1 MALSSDVVRQVEQD
15 LLVKADVLAY
25 HLGNLV
31 VTDAERAK
39 AVYEEIVARLRDAVS
54 PGADLAPKSELLSL
68 DRRPNVRLAKS
79 GGDEIEDFIL
89 EILAHSPR
97 GLSVQEIVDGLQ
109 EAEIEIKRATL
120 VVRLH
125 RMLQAGKLTSRT
137 HGHYVLSEAEHKRRP
152 TTRASPT
159 FQEFKFCTAHALVR

>member
-1 MALSSDVVRQVEQD
+1 MALSPDVVRQVEQD
-15 LLVKADVLAY
+15 LLVKTDVLAY
-25 HLGNLV
+25 HIGNLV
-31 VTDAERAK
+31 VTDPERAR
-39 AVYEEIVARLRDAVS
+39 AVFEEIVARLRHAVS
-54 PGADLAPKSELLSL
+54 PAAGLAPKSELLSL

-89 EILAHSPR
+89 DILAHSPR
-97 GLSVQEIVDGLQ
+97 GLSVQEIVDGLV

-137 HGHYVLSEAEHKRRP
+137 HGHYVLSEAEHNRRQS
-152 TTRASPT
+152 A
-159 FQEFKFCTAHALVR
+159 

>member
-31 VTDAERAK
+31 VSDAERAR
-39 AVYEEIVARLRDAVS
+39 AVYEEIVARLRESVS
-54 PGADLAPKSELLSL
+54 PGADLAPKSELFSL

-79 GGDEIEDFIL
+79 GGDEIEDFML
-89 EILAHSPR
+89 ENLAHSPP
-97 GLSVQEIVDGLQ
+97 GISTQEIVDGLQ

-137 HGHYVLSEAEHKRRP
+137 HGHHVLSEAEHSRRQS
-152 TTRASPT
+152 A
-159 FQEFKFCTAHALVR
+159 

>member
-25 HLGNLV
+25 HLGSLV
-31 VTDAERAK
+31 GTDAERAK

-54 PGADLAPKSELLSL
+54 PGADLAPKSELFSL

-137 HGHYVLSEAEHKRRP
+137 HGHYVLSEAEHNRHQS
-152 TTRASPT
+152 A
-159 FQEFKFCTAHALVR
+159 

>member
-1 MALSSDVVRQVEQD
+1 MALSQDVVRQVEQD

-25 HLGNLV
+25 HIGNLV
-31 VTDAERAK
+31 VTDAERAR
-39 AVYEEIVARLRDAVS
+39 AVYEEIVARLRNAVS
-54 PGADLAPKSELLSL
+54 PAADLATKSELLSL
-68 DRRPNVRLAKS
+68 DRRPGMRLAKS

-89 EILAHSPR
+89 DLLAHSPR
-97 GLSVQEIVDGLQ
+97 GLSVQEIVDGLV

-137 HGHYVLSEAEHKRRP
+137 HGHYVLSEAEHHRRQS
-152 TTRASPT
+152 A
-159 FQEFKFCTAHALVR
+159 

>member
-1 MALSSDVVRQVEQD
+1 MALSQDVVRQVEQD

-25 HLGNLV
+25 HIGNLV
-31 VTDAERAK
+31 ATDPERAR
-39 AVYEEIVARLRDAVS
+39 AVYEDIVARLRNAVS
-54 PGADLAPKSELLSL
+54 PAGDLAPKSELLSL

-89 EILAHSPR
+89 DILAHSPR
-97 GLSVQEIVDGLQ
+97 GLSVQEIVDGLV

-125 RMLQAGKLTSRT
+125 RMVQAGKLTSRT
-137 HGHYVLSEAEHKRRP
+137 HGHYVLSEAEHNRRQS
-152 TTRASPT
+152 A
-159 FQEFKFCTAHALVR
+159 

>member
-1 MALSSDVVRQVEQD
+1 MALSPDVVRQVEQD
-15 LLVKADVLAY
+15 LLVKTDVLAY
-25 HLGNLV
+25 HIGNLV
-31 VTDAERAK
+31 VTDPERAR
-39 AVYEEIVARLRDAVS
+39 AVFEEIVARLRHAVS
-54 PGADLAPKSELLSL
+54 PAADLAPKSERLSL

-89 EILAHSPR
+89 DILAHSPR
-97 GLSVQEIVDGLQ
+97 GLSVQEIVDGLV

-137 HGHYVLSEAEHKRRP
+137 HGHYVLSEAEHNRRQS
-152 TTRASPT
+152 A
-159 FQEFKFCTAHALVR
+159 

>member
-1 MALSSDVVRQVEQD
+1 MALSLDVVRQVEQD
-15 LLVKADVLAY
+15 LLIKADVLAY
-25 HLGNLV
+25 HIGNLV
-31 VTDAERAK
+31 VTDPERAK
-39 AVYEEIVARLRDAVS
+39 AVYGEIVDRLRRAVS
-54 PGADLAPKSELLSL
+54 SESDPESKSELPSL
-68 DRRPNVRLAKS
+68 DRRPNVRLASSRS

-89 EILAHSPR
+89 DILAHSPR

-137 HGHYVLSEAEHKRRP
+137 HGHYVLSEAEHSRRQS
-152 TTRASPT
+152 A
-159 FQEFKFCTAHALVR
+159 

>member
-25 HLGNLV
+25 HIGNLV
-31 VTDAERAK
+31 LTDPERARH
-39 AVYEEIVARLRDAVS
+39 VYDEIVERLRDAVS
-54 PGADLAPKSELLSL
+54 PAAGLPPKSELLSL

-137 HGHYVLSEAEHKRRP
+137 HGHYVLSEAEHSRRQS
-152 TTRASPT
+152 A
-159 FQEFKFCTAHALVR
+159 

>member
-25 HLGNLV
+25 HIGNLV
-31 VTDAERAK
+31 VTDPERAK
-39 AVYEEIVARLRDAVS
+39 GVYDEIVARLREAVS
-54 PGADLAPKSELLSL
+54 PVADLVPKSELLSL

-89 EILAHSPR
+89 DILAHSPR
-97 GLSVQEIVDGLQ
+97 GLLSVQEIFDGLQ
-109 EAEIEIKRATL
+109 EAELEIKRATL

-125 RMLQAGKLTSRT
+125 RLVQAGKLATRT
-137 HGHYVLSEAEHKRRP
+137 HGHYVLSEAEHNRRQS
-152 TTRASPT
+152 A
-159 FQEFKFCTAHALVR
+159 

>member
-1 MALSSDVVRQVEQD
+1 MALSPDVVRQVEQD

-25 HLGNLV
+25 HIGNLV
-31 VTDAERAK
+31 VTDAERAR
-39 AVYEEIVARLRDAVS
+39 VIYEEIVARLRDAVS
-54 PGADLAPKSELLSL
+54 PAADMAPKSELLSL
-68 DRRPNVRLAKS
+68 DRRPNMRLAKS

-89 EILAHSPR
+89 DILAHSPR
-97 GLSVQEIVDGLQ
+97 GLSVQEIVDGLI

-137 HGHYVLSEAEHKRRP
+137 HGHYVLSEAEHNRRQS
-152 TTRASPT
+152 A
-159 FQEFKFCTAHALVR
+159 

>member
-1 MALSSDVVRQVEQD
+1 MALSPDVVRQVEQD

-25 HLGNLV
+25 HIGNLV
-31 VTDAERAK
+31 GTDAERAR
-39 AVYEEIVARLRDAVS
+39 AVYEEIVARLRNAVS
-54 PGADLAPKSELLSL
+54 PAADLAPKSELLSL
-68 DRRPNVRLAKS
+68 DRRPNMRLAKS

-89 EILAHSPR
+89 DILAHSPR
-97 GLSVQEIVDGLQ
+97 GLSVQEIVDGLV

-137 HGHYVLSEAEHKRRP
+137 HGHYVLSEAEHNRRQS
-152 TTRASPT
+152 A
-159 FQEFKFCTAHALVR
+159 

>member
-1 MALSSDVVRQVEQD
+1 MALSQDVVRQVEQD

-25 HLGNLV
+25 HIGNLV
-31 VTDAERAK
+31 ATDAERAR
-39 AVYEEIVARLRDAVS
+39 AVYDEIVARLREAVS
-54 PGADLAPKSELLSL
+54 PASDLAPKSELLSL

-125 RMLQAGKLTSRT
+125 RMVQAGKLTSRT
-137 HGHYVLSEAEHKRRP
+137 HGHYVLSEAEHSRRHS
-152 TTRASPT
+152 A
-159 FQEFKFCTAHALVR
+159 

>member
-31 VTDAERAK
+31 VSDAERAK
-39 AVYEEIVARLRDAVS
+39 AVYEEIVTRLREAVS

-120 VVRLH
+120 VVR
-125 RMLQAGKLTSRT
+125 RPRQRERSRT
-137 HGHYVLSEAEHKRRP
+137 
-152 TTRASPT
+152 
-159 FQEFKFCTAHALVR
+159 

>member
-1 MALSSDVVRQVEQD
+1 MALSQDVVRQVEQD

-25 HLGNLV
+25 HIGNLV
-31 VTDAERAK
+31 VTDAERAR
-39 AVYEEIVARLRDAVS
+39 AVYEEIVARLRNAVS
-54 PGADLAPKSELLSL
+54 PAADLATKSELLSL
-68 DRRPNVRLAKS
+68 DRRPNMRVAKS

-89 EILAHSPR
+89 DLLAHSPR
-97 GLSVQEIVDGLQ
+97 GLSVQEIVDGLV

-137 HGHYVLSEAEHKRRP
+137 HGHYVLSEAEHNRRQS
-152 TTRASPT
+152 A
-159 FQEFKFCTAHALVR
+159 

>member
-1 MALSSDVVRQVEQD
+1 M
-15 LLVKADVLAY
+15 
-25 HLGNLV
+25 
-31 VTDAERAK
+31 
-39 AVYEEIVARLRDAVS
+39 AVYEEIVARLRNAVS
-54 PGADLAPKSELLSL
+54 PAADLAPKSELLSL

-89 EILAHSPR
+89 DILAHSPR
-97 GLSVQEIVDGLQ
+97 GLSVQEIVDGLV

-137 HGHYVLSEAEHKRRP
+137 HGHYVLSEAEHNRRQS
-152 TTRASPT
+152 A
-159 FQEFKFCTAHALVR
+159 